1 MTNRYIG
8 LACFQNTF
16 HFSLIFW
23 HIIKSRKKEEARMY
37 WFNLKEGLK
46 RCFMWG
52 KLLLPKI
59 ESDLTIHDFCSLFSV
74 MISFLLCFLSK
85 PFIYTWNTGS
95 KLKIKNK
102 QIVNSSD
109 SGQFLATFCPLTVV
123 FLTCVQDYSKEKCN
137 VVGIQKKWWVK

>member
-1 MTNRYIG
+1 M
-8 LACFQNTF
+8 
-16 HFSLIFW
+16 FSKYVSFW
-23 HIIKSRKKEEARMY
+23 LNLLTYHKIKKEEARMY

-74 MISFLLCFLSK
+74 MILFSLCFLSE
-85 PFIYTWNTGS
+85 PFIYSWNTGS

-137 VVGIQKKWWVK
+137 VVGIPKKWWVKWW